1 MKFNNLK
8 VKTKIRLL
16 AFFLLLITT
25 LISVLAL
32 IGQEVSLDKNM
43 GGLETNIRADYDT
56 NIKNLVENAVSL
68 IDGIYA
74 KYESGEYTLDEAK
87 TTAADLVRTLSY
99 GEDGYFWIDTYEGDN
114 VVLLGKDTEGTNRM
128 ESVDVNGFPMIKAL
142 IDNGIKGGGYTDYWF
157 PKAGETDPSPKRA
170 YTLAFEPFEWVVGT
184 GNYTDYIDDLIQDI
198 TTMEEK
204 EHQKNIIIFIVICF
218 ISLLGAISI
227 TAIMSTSLNK
237 AFTTISKYLTTLATG
252 NFTVKLPDTF
262 MNRKDDFGLLAKEL
276 DTMKSSVAKLI
287 GNTKIE
293 AESIIQVVNS
303 VNANVKELNH
313 NIEDVSATTEEL
325 AASME
330 ETAASAEEM
339 SATSMEIET
348 ASRTIAEKSQEGAL
362 QVLEISKR
370 AENTKVDVRESQDKV
385 NRMRVEIEDKLQS
398 ALEQAKIVSQ
408 IDVLSE
414 AIMGITSQTNLL
426 ALNAA
431 IEAARAGE
439 AGKGF
444 SVVAEEIR
452 HLAEQSK
459 NTVTQIQGVT
469 GMVSEAV
476 INLTENAQILLD
488 FVSKDITNSFQKFL
502 EVADAYNEDAVYID
516 GLVTDFSA
524 TSEEL
529 LASIQNVMLAVNEV
543 AKVASEGAIGT
554 NEIAEK
560 VANVTFMSS
569 EVTSQID
576 LSKESTQRLNEEIS
590 QFLI

>member
-1 MKFNNLK
+1 MNFNNLK
-8 VKTKIRLL
+8 VKTKIKLL
-16 AFFLLLITT
+16 AVFLLLIST
-25 LISVLAL
+25 LISVFA
-32 IGQEVSLDKNM
+32 IVRQEVALDKNIS
-43 GGLETNIRADYDT
+43 GLETTIRADYDT
-56 NIKNLVENAVSL
+56 NIKNLVENVVSL
-68 IDGIYA
+68 IDGVYT
-74 KYESGEYTLDEAK
+74 KYEAGEYTLDEAK
-87 TTAADLVRTLSY
+87 ILAADLVRTLSY
-99 GEDGYFWIDTYEGDN
+99 GEDGYFWIDTYKGDN

-128 ESVDVNGFPMIKAL
+128 DAVDVNGYPMIKAL
-142 IDNGIKGGGYTDYWF
+142 VENGIKGGGYTDYWF
-157 PKAGETDPSPKRA
+157 PKAGETEPSPKRG

-184 GNYTDYIDDLIQDI
+184 GNYTDYIDDLIQEI
-198 TTMEEK
+198 TLLERK
-204 EHQKNIIIFIVICF
+204 EHQQNVIIFIAICL
-218 ISLLGAISI
+218 ISLIGAISI
-227 TAIMSTSLNK
+227 TAVMSTSLNK
-237 AFTTISKYLTTLATG
+237 AFTTISEYLTTLATG
-252 NFTVKLPDTF
+252 NFTVKLPDTYT
-262 MNRKDDFGLLAKEL
+262 NRKDDFGLLAKEL
-276 DTMKSSVAKLI
+276 DTMKNAVAKLI

-330 ETAASAEEM
+330 ETAASAQEM

-370 AENTKVDVRESQDKV
+370 AENTKVEVRESQDKV
-385 NRMRVEIEDKLQS
+385 NRMRFEIEDKLQS
-398 ALEQAKIVSQ
+398 ALEQAKIVTQ

-488 FVSKDITNSFQKFL
+488 FVSNDITHSFQKFL

-543 AKVASEGAIGT
+543 SKAASEGAIGT
-554 NEIAEK
+554 NDIAEK
-560 VANVTFMSS
+560 VVNVTTMSS
-569 EVTSQID
+569 EVASQID
-576 LSKESTQRLNEEIS
+576 LSKESTLRLNEEIS
-590 QFLI
+590 QFII